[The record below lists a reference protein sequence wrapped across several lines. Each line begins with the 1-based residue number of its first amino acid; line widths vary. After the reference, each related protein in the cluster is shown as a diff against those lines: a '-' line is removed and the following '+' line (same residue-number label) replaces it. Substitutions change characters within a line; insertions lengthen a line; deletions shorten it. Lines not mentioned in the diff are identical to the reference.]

1 MHRKKN
7 DSIIQIRTSPKQLV
21 GNRNDLIQIC
31 SVLGLVNN
39 SDKVQDEW
47 IKSIRSESN
56 FTFSS
61 VTPKI
66 GVVPDVNGMGL
77 RDAVY
82 LLEKA
87 GYKVKFTGI
96 GKVIRQSVDPGVFV
110 NRGTVITLDLSQK
123 HSRQIIEPNSS
134 KNEALENA

>member
-1 MHRKKN
+1 M
-7 DSIIQIRTSPKQLV
+7 
-21 GNRNDLIQIC
+21 QIC
-31 SVLGLVNN
+31 SVLGLVYN
-39 SDKVQDEW
+39 SDKIQDEW

-123 HSRQIIEPNSS
+123 HSRQIIENNSS
-134 KNEALENA
+134 KNESLENA